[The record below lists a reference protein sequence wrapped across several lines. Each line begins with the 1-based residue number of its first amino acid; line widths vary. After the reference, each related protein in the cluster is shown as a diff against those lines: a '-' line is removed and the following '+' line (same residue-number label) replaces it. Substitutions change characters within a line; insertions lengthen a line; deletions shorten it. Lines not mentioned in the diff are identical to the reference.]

1 MIIIGILGD
10 IGSGKSLLAKQFGY
24 PVFNADEE
32 VTKIYKADK
41 SCFKKLNKILPNY
54 IKSKPIKKKEL
65 SRAILENKSNLKKI
79 VKIVHP
85 LVRKRMRKFFKK
97 NYKRKMVIID
107 VPLLIENKLHN
118 KNFILV
124 FVDAK
129 KSKIIRNL
137 KKRRNYNKY
146 LLKNLRKLQKPIKIK
161 KKLSHYVIKNNFNLL
176 SLKNNVKLL
185 KNRILNERNNT

>member
-32 VTKIYKADK
+32 VTKIYKEDK
-41 SCFKKLNKILPNY
+41 SCFNKLNKILPNY

-85 LVRKRMRKFFKK
+85 LVRKRMRKFLKK
-97 NYKRKMVIID
+97 NYKRKMVIMD

-124 FVDAK
+124 FVDSK

-137 KKRRNYNKY
+137 KRRRNYNKY
-146 LLKNLRKLQKPIKIK
+146 LFKNLRKLQKPIEIK
-161 KKLSHYVIKNNFNLL
+161 KKLSHYVIKNDFNLL